1 MIARLSVVKKY
12 THQCLDMVALRR
24 AAVAGVGV
32 VQLPHMMVRDERQ
45 LLVEVFTDWT
55 LQPETIHI
63 VFLSQRGLL
72 PSVRALI
79 DFLVEEF
86 EAINDE

>member
-1 MIARLSVVKKY
+1 
-12 THQCLDMVALRR
+12 
-24 AAVAGVGV
+24 
-32 VQLPHMMVRDERQ
+32 VRDELQRQ
-45 LLVEVFTDWT
+45 LLVEVLPEWT

-63 VFLSQRGLL
+63 VFLSHRGLL

-79 DFLVEEF
+79 DFLVDEF